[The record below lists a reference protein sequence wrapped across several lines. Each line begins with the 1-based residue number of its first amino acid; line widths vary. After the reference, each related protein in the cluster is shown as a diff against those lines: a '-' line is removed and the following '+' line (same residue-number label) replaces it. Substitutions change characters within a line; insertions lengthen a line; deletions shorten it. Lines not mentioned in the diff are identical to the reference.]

1 MNFTSS
7 DDNNKEVIFVEKYKI
22 AEIDDT
28 FIKRIRK
35 LEEDIKNQIGQEIT
49 LIAYSHDSDN
59 ADNPGIN
66 D

>member
-1 MNFTSS
+1 M
-7 DDNNKEVIFVEKYKI
+7 EKYKI